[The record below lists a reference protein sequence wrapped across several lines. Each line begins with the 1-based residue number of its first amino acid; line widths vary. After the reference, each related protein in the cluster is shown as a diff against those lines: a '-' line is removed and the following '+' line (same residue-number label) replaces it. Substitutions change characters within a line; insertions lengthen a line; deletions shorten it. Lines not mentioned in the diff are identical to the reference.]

1 MPLYFSLSLPLSFL
15 AVPSHTVP
23 ARSIYGYTMHA
34 KWSSWVFQAPARILP
49 AADRQQQPVFLFLP
63 SVVRVLYSLYGTWL
77 STGASSNMEARASIY
92 FLARKEDVL
101 HKR

>member
-23 ARSIYGYTMHA
+23 ARSIYEYTVHA

-49 AADRQQQPVFLFLP
+49 AADRRNRQQQLVFLFLP
-63 SVVRVLYSLYGTWL
+63 SIVQVLYSLYGT
-77 STGASSNMEARASIY
+77 
-92 FLARKEDVL
+92 
-101 HKR
+101 

>member
-1 MPLYFSLSLPLSFL
+1 MPLYFSLSLLLSFL

-49 AADRQQQPVFLFLP
+49 AADCPDCQQQLVFLFLP
-63 SVVRVLYSLYGTWL
+63 SIVRVLYSLYGTWL
-77 STGASSNMEARASIY
+77 STGASSNMEARASI
-92 FLARKEDVL
+92 
-101 HKR
+101 

>member
-49 AADRQQQPVFLFLP
+49 AADCPDRQQHLVFLFLP
-63 SVVRVLYSLYGTWL
+63 SIVRVLYSLYGTWL
-77 STGASSNMEARASIY
+77 STGASSNMEARASI
-92 FLARKEDVL
+92 
-101 HKR
+101 

>member
-23 ARSIYGYTMHA
+23 ARSIYEYTMHA

-49 AADRQQQPVFLFLP
+49 AADCRNRQQQLVFLFLP
-63 SVVRVLYSLYGTWL
+63 SVVQVLYSLYGT
-77 STGASSNMEARASIY
+77 
-92 FLARKEDVL
+92 
-101 HKR
+101 